1 MCAEYNIRMRARFY
15 APLAHSTGDVVAS
28 AFRRTLPRDNDSV
41 HARFFAPDAHAA
53 GDVVSLP
60 DDEAEHLSRVLRLK
74 RGDPI
79 VVING
84 RGRAFEATVQSAR
97 KAGAD
102 PSDVS
107 QLAVTVPP
115 ARNAGAE
122 VRIGRP
128 WAAAP
133 EPRVSITLVQAVLKG
148 DKMDDVVRDAVMIGV
163 AAIQPIVTARSE
175 ISLSSLA
182 RGRRRERWERIAVSS
197 AKQCGRAVV
206 PIVFP
211 PEPFEAVSAFADDRQ
226 LPGPMLMLVEP
237 GAGTGMVALGELDGQ
252 PPREASL
259 LIGPEGGWT
268 PGEMATASERC
279 RLVTLGGRTIRGDA
293 MALVAVAAL
302 FAKWGEY

>member
-1 MCAEYNIRMRARFY
+1 M
-15 APLAHSTGDVVAS
+15 AS
-28 AFRRTLPRDNDSV
+28 AFRRKRRADNDSV
-41 HARFFAPDAHAA
+41 HARFYAPDAHAA
-53 GDVVSLP
+53 GDVVPLP
-60 DDEAEHLSRVLRLK
+60 DDEAEHLTRVLRLK
-74 RGDPI
+74 RGDPV

-97 KAGAD
+97 KG
-102 PSDVS
+102 
-107 QLAVTVPP
+107 
-115 ARNAGAE
+115 GAE
-122 VRIGRP
+122 VLIGRP
-128 WAAAP
+128 WTAAP
-133 EPRVSITLVQAVLKG
+133 EPRVAITLVQAVLKG

-163 AAIQPIVTARSE
+163 TAIQPIVTARSE
-175 ISLSSLA
+175 ISASSLA

-211 PEPFEAVSAFADDRQ
+211 PEPFEAVAAFADERQ

-237 GAGTGMVALGELDGQ
+237 GAATGMAALSELEGQ

-268 PGEMATASERC
+268 PGEIASASERC

-302 FAKWGEY
+302 FARWGEY

>member
-1 MCAEYNIRMRARFY
+1 
-15 APLAHSTGDVVAS
+15 
-28 AFRRTLPRDNDSV
+28 V

-60 DDEAEHLSRVLRLK
+60 DDEAEHLSRVLRLR

-79 VVING
+79 VVFNG
-84 RGRAFEATVQSAR
+84 RGLAFEATVQSAR
-97 KAGAD
+97 KG
-102 PSDVS
+102 
-107 QLAVTVPP
+107 
-115 ARNAGAE
+115 GAE
-122 VRIGRP
+122 VLIGRP
-128 WAAAP
+128 STAAP
-133 EPRVSITLVQAVLKG
+133 EPRVAITLVQAVLKG

-163 AAIQPIVTARSE
+163 AAIQPIVTERSE
-175 ISLSSLA
+175 ISASSLA

-211 PEPFEAVSAFADDRQ
+211 PEPFEAVAAVADERQ

-237 GAGTGMVALGELDGQ
+237 GAATGMVALGELDGQ

-268 PGEMATASERC
+268 PGEIAIASERC
-279 RLVTLGGRTIRGDA
+279 RLVTLGGRIIRGDA

-302 FAKWGEY
+302 FARWGEY